1 MVLALVWRQVHIRID
16 RMATRCGPRIFCV
29 EEDCAAWIFH
39 MIGARLCGKKENHF
53 GNDLIDRTVGIGEL
67 SKGWSKSWLRPL
79 TVAIWVHVFSARKKH
94 LLTVLLQYP
103 KIYFCFGQFFHFPI
117 WFPQA
122 KSNSVWVR
130 GLTQRKVW
138 RVPPARLVAGCYE
151 LNFLTGGRV

>member
-53 GNDLIDRTVGIGEL
+53 GNDLIDRTIGIGEL

-94 LLTVLLQYP
+94 LLTLLLQYP
-103 KIYFCFGQFFHFPI
+103 KIYFCFGQFSIFLYDFHKQNPTLFESEDSHNGK
-117 WFPQA
+117 F
-122 KSNSVWVR
+122 
-130 GLTQRKVW
+130 G
-138 RVPPARLVAGCYE
+138 E
-151 LNFLTGGRV
+151 FLQQDW